1 MNNNHKEI
9 LVKTKRHH
17 HIRSHI
23 KDRQKPHTPIMW
35 DTTSPRAKNQPSPP
49 INNHTPKIS
58 KCSGRKYFPPEDNNI
73 KRTKRVCMGCE
84 FECDRECIEL
94 HPNSLISLRKQLG
107 I

>member
-1 MNNNHKEI
+1 MASKNI
-9 LVKTKRHH
+9 LEKTKRHH

-23 KDRQKPHTPIMW
+23 KDRHKPHTPIIW
-35 DTTSPRAKNQPSPP
+35 DTTSPKAINQPSPH
-49 INNHTPKIS
+49 INNHTPKINS
-58 KCSGRKYFPPEDNNI
+58 YNGGKKCIIEEHST
-73 KRTKRVCMGCE
+73 KRTKRVCIDCE

>member
-1 MNNNHKEI
+1 MNDI
-9 LVKTKRHH
+9 LKKTKRHH

-23 KDRQKPHTPIMW
+23 KDRHKPHTPIIW
-35 DTTSPRAKNQPSPP
+35 DTTSPRAINQPSPQ

-58 KCSGRKYFPPEDNNI
+58 KCSGSKKFPMGDNLT
-73 KRTKRVCMGCE
+73 KRTKRVCIDCE